1 MQIDAYASILSHM
14 KENIETCLAQRLRRA
29 DRVLS
34 QFYNEYLASVGLKV
48 TQFSLLRAL
57 DIIGKTTASELQEK
71 LIMEQATV
79 SRGIKPLIRD
89 GYIQVAEG
97 SNKREK
103 ALSLTPAGK
112 TLFKQALIPWQQAQ
126 NAFKQHLGDGGDLEL
141 IELSQRI
148 VAVKH

>member
-1 MQIDAYASILSHM
+1 M
-14 KENIETCLAQRLRRA
+14 KQKLETCLAHSLRRA

-34 QFYNEYLASVGLKV
+34 QHYNEYLAAVGLKV

-57 DIIGKTTASELQEK
+57 DVLGTTTASELQK
-71 LIMEQATV
+71 ALIMEQATV

-89 GYIQVAEG
+89 GYINVAEG

-103 ALSLTPAGK
+103 ALSLSSAGQV
-112 TLFKQALIPWQQAQ
+112 LFKQALIPWQQAQ
-126 NAFKQHLGDGGDLEL
+126 NDFKQHLGDGGDLEL

>member
-1 MQIDAYASILSHM
+1 M
-14 KENIETCLAQRLRRA
+14 KEEIETCLAQRLRRA

-34 QFYNEYLASVGLKV
+34 QFYNEHLASVGLKV

-57 DIIGKTTASELQEK
+57 DLLGQTTASELQKK

-89 GYIQVAEG
+89 GYIHVAEG

-103 ALSLTPAGK
+103 ALSLTSAGK
-112 TLFKQALIPWQQAQ
+112 ALYKEALVPWQQAQ
-126 NAFKQHLGDGGDLEL
+126 SRFKQHLGDGGDLEL
-141 IELSQRI
+141 IEISRRI
-148 VAVKH
+148 VAVKQ